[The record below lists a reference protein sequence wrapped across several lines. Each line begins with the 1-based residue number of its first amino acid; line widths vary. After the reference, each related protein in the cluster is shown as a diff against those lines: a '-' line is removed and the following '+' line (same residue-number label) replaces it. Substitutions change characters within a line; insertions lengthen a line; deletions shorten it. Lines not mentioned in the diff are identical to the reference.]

1 MPVLGGFL
9 HILAVAE
16 FIHAIPRRIGRPE
29 VQKNVAGN
37 QLPQIA
43 FLKVFRQRTASGG
56 QRVDSLGDFR
66 IFNQRRRVMQFHPRI
81 DHKSPATTPVLVY
94 N

>member
-16 FIHAIPRRIGRPE
+16 FIHAIPPQIGRPE

-37 QLPQIA
+37 
-43 FLKVFRQRTASGG
+43 
-56 QRVDSLGDFR
+56 
-66 IFNQRRRVMQFHPRI
+66 HY
-81 DHKSPATTPVLVY
+81 HKLHF
-94 N
+94 